1 MLYQQKLGINPQA
14 EISIENADKN
24 KNTTLR
30 LRSYWQF

>member
-24 KNTTLR
+24 TTLR
-30 LRSYWQF
+30 SRSYWQF